1 MKKRMM
7 TALDRLLIRKRA
19 IIETINDVLKN
30 GCHIDHTRH
39 RSPLNAIVHLLAR
52 LVACVL

>member
-1 MKKRMM
+1 MM

-39 RSPLNAIVHLLAR
+39 RRSLNAIVHLLAR
-52 LVACVL
+52 LVAFVL